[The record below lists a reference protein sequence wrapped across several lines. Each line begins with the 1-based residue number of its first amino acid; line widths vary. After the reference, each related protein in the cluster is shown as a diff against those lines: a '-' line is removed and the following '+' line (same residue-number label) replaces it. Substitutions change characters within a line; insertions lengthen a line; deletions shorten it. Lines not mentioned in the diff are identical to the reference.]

1 MFHLFTQP
9 SERIGANNR
18 NIVAALLTTT
28 TLTAVPLLAHGQ
40 AASPPPETANDT
52 TEVIVTATKRSE
64 TLQKVPMS
72 VEVLDSKKLSQL
84 NVVGFQDYVKY
95 LPSVTFQSLAPNQTD
110 IFMRGISAGG
120 TQNHS
125 GPLPSVGAYL
135 DEQPIT
141 TIAGTLDLHVYDV
154 ARIEALPGP
163 QGTLYGASS
172 EAGTLRIITNK
183 PTTAGFAAG
192 YDVQAN
198 TVDQGGQGYVLEGFV
213 NVPVSSNVAVRLV
226 GFDEHDAG
234 YIDNVA
240 SSVTYPTSGATVTN
254 AAFVKK
260 DFNTADSYGG
270 RAALNWDIDAD
281 WSALVS
287 LVGQDLTTKGV
298 FGYEPS
304 IGYLET
310 ARFQPDTDH
319 DRWLQAAL
327 TLSGKLGKYDLT
339 YSGGYFKRLVDETSD
354 YTDYSIAY
362 DGAFGSGAFWQGAN
376 GQPIADPAEEIV
388 ETDRFTKQSNELR
401 LASPSTDRLRFIAG
415 LFQESQSHEVIQQ
428 YLIQGLSPALN
439 APGWPDS
446 LWLTDQSITDRDA
459 AVFGELAFDI
469 TPQLTL
475 TGGMRGYTYKN
486 SILGFNGYG
495 EGYNA
500 LTGFSAG
507 MGVDGVNCAAG
518 QTFKTAPCLSVD
530 KPPVTGSGETHKV
543 NLTYKFDGY
552 HLIYATYSTGYRP
565 GGVNRSG
572 DFGPYQA
579 DYLTN
584 YELGWKTSWLD
595 RKVHFNG
602 ALYDEEWNHFQFSF
616 LGPNSLTIIENA
628 PSARVQGVESNVDW
642 RATDKLTLAANIA
655 YNDAAL
661 TQNFC
666 GTTGDPPVLI
676 GSCSTAGAVAV
687 KGQQL
692 PYTPKFKGNL
702 TARYAWDAGPWQAHV
717 QGALL
722 YQTRNYPAL
731 RVQDIADLGVMPA
744 YTTADFSVG
753 AEKGAIS
760 VELFV
765 KNAFN
770 AHGQANRST
779 PCTIS
784 TCATSTASNAY
795 PDTTYNF
802 VYVTPIQPM
811 TVGIRFGQKF

>member
-1 MFHLFTQP
+1 
-9 SERIGANNR
+9 
-18 NIVAALLTTT
+18 
-28 TLTAVPLLAHGQ
+28 
-40 AASPPPETANDT
+40 
-52 TEVIVTATKRSE
+52 
-64 TLQKVPMS
+64 MS
-72 VEVLDSKKLSQL
+72 IEVLDSRKLEQL

-141 TIAGTLDLHVYDV
+141 TIAGTLDVHAYDI

-183 PTTAGFAAG
+183 PTTARFEAG

-198 TVDQGGQGYVLEGFV
+198 TIDHGGQGYVLEGFV
-213 NVPVSSNVAVRLV
+213 NVPVSSNVAIRLV

-234 YIDNVA
+234 YIDNVP

-270 RAALNWDIDAD
+270 RAALKWDIDD
-281 WSALVS
+281 NWSALAS

-304 IGYLET
+304 VGYLET

-327 TLSGKLGKYDLT
+327 TLTGKLGKYDLT
-339 YSGGYFKRLVDETSD
+339 YSGGYFKRLVDEKSD

-362 DGAFGSGAFWQGAN
+362 DGAFGSGYFWQGAN
-376 GQPIADPAEEIV
+376 GQPVADPAMEIV
-388 ETDRFTKQSNELR
+388 ESDRFTKESNELR
-401 LASPSTDRLRFIAG
+401 LASPSTDRFRFIAG
-415 LFQESQSHEVIQQ
+415 LFQESQNHEVIQQ
-428 YLIQGLSPALN
+428 YLIQGLSPMLN
-439 APGWPDS
+439 APGFPDS
-446 LWLTDQSITDRDA
+446 LWLTDQSIVDRDA
-459 AVFGELAFDI
+459 AVFGEVSFDI
-469 TPQLTL
+469 TPQLTV
-475 TGGMRGYTYKN
+475 TGGMRGYTYRN

-500 LTGFSAG
+500 LTGFTAG

-518 QTFKTAPCLSVD
+518 QSFKTAPCLSVD
-530 KPPVTGSGETHKV
+530 KPPVTGSGETHKI
-543 NLTYKFDGY
+543 NLTYKFDNY
-552 HLIYATYSTGYRP
+552 DLVYATYSTGYRP

-642 RATDKLTLAANIA
+642 RATDRLTLSANIA

-661 TQNFC
+661 TRNFC

-676 GSCSTAGAVAV
+676 DSCSSADAVAL

-702 TARYAWDAGPWQAHV
+702 TARYAWEAGPWEAHV

-744 YTTADFSVG
+744 YATADFSVG
-753 AEKGAIS
+753 AEKGPTS

-784 TCATSTASNAY
+784 TCAMSTASNAY
-795 PDTTYNF
+795 PNTTYDF
-802 VYVTPIQPM
+802 VYVTPIQPL